1 MRVHRDLRLRILI
14 VYCPFAW
21 MRKIRSLWRR
31 QAVVKEFLEMRLVGE
46 SASVEGKSMS
56 IFSFSFNVWD
66 ENVSMIYRLLNT
78 RTISVVL
85 KFDDTEAM

>member
-31 QAVVKEFLEMRLVGE
+31 QAVVKEFLEMRFVGE

-66 ENVSMIYRLLNT
+66 VSMIYRLLNT

-85 KFDDTEAM
+85 KSDDTEAM